1 MTYSKQT
8 QKPSPKTTLAAIQEA
23 ILGGADPTQILEA
36 TAAGGGLGSANAG
49 FVTIDYNYTETHPS
63 TFFETAGLAKQ
74 TVDEDREEF
83 RAITPFIRWSI
94 NQ

>member
-1 MTYSKQT
+1 
-8 QKPSPKTTLAAIQEA
+8 IQEA

-63 TFFETAGLAKQ
+63 TFFETAGLAEQ

-83 RAITPFIRWSI
+83 RTITRSSGGQSI
-94 NQ
+94 SEVLTEGSISGNTYP